1 MKIQVFSDIHV
12 ECRADKSFQIPYSNS
27 DLVVLAGDIGE
38 GLLGITW
45 AADQSQ
51 RLGKPVLYTAGNH
64 EYYHHDITRHD
75 DAMRRHAEQLGV
87 VLDFPDFARHQIALK
102 CNSMRGVYE
111 QREALPRRIQ
121 SRGGQ
126 AGY

>member
-12 ECRADKSFQIPYSNS
+12 DCRADKTFQIPYSNS

-51 RLGKPVLYTAGNH
+51 RLGKPVVYVAGNH
-64 EYYHHDITRHD
+64 EYYYRDITRHD
-75 DAMRRHAEQLGV
+75 DAMRRHAEQLEV
-87 VLDFPDFARHQIALK
+87 VFLNRDVFEY
-102 CNSMRGVYE
+102 RGVRVIGATLWTSFRD
-111 QREALPRRIQ
+111 QNGKDDWFAMHK
-121 SRGGQ
+121 
-126 AGY
+126 AK